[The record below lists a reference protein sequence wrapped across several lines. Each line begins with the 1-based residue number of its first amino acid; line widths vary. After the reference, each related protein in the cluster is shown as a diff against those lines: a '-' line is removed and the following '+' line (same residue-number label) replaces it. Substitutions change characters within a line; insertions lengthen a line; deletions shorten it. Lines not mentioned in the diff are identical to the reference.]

1 MKSFFIYTLVFIVL
15 FFVGCGTSNRHVSL
29 NNSSFNLNTLQNTK
43 KQDFIFNEK
52 VKALFFV
59 TYLNDSSNDLKSEK
73 KEYFLLG
80 AYLPDEE
87 EQDMFKQSY
96 TITLNGQ
103 EINKTKLVD
112 KNNQLFKSI
121 ALKNQWTKYYILQ
134 FSSIKDVYDLN
145 IKVSHLLYGNL
156 IFKFVK

>member
-1 MKSFFIYTLVFIVL
+1 MKFFFIYTLFFIIL
-15 FFVGCGTSNRHVSL
+15 FLGGCSPTNKFISFK
-29 NNSSFNLNTLQNTK
+29 NSSLTFNTLQNTK
-43 KQDFIFNEK
+43 KQDFVLNEK

-59 TYLNDSSNDLKSEK
+59 TYLNNTSNDFQSEK
-73 KEYFLLG
+73 KEYFLVG

-87 EQDMFKQSY
+87 EQDIFKQSY
-96 TITLNGQ
+96 TITLNGK

-121 ALKNQWTKYYILQ
+121 ALKNKWTKYYVLQ
-134 FSSIKDVYDLN
+134 FSSFKDVYDLN
-145 IKVSHLLYGNL
+145 IKVSHFLYGNL